1 MEMAITPEPEMQLTW
16 NFHSIRPLLVS
27 NGLCN
32 FIQIQ
37 HPKLEKIEKPFLGPF
52 WDPNFELNF
61 RGEGVE
67 IAKICLHII
76 ERQGF
81 ELSENQNRFGFAL
94 LLLEMY
100 AFENRYFLPY
110 LGP

>member
-1 MEMAITPEPEMQLTW
+1 MAITPEPEMQLTW

-32 FIQIQ
+32 LRIIEQ
-37 HPKLEKIEKPFLGPF
+37 PKLEKIEKPFLGPF
-52 WDPNFELNF
+52 WDPNFELNLQ
-61 RGEGVE
+61 GEGVE
-67 IAKICLHII
+67 IAKSAQQMFK
-76 ERQGF
+76 RQGF

-94 LLLEMY
+94 LVPEIY
-100 AFENRYFLPY
+100 AFENRYFLPL